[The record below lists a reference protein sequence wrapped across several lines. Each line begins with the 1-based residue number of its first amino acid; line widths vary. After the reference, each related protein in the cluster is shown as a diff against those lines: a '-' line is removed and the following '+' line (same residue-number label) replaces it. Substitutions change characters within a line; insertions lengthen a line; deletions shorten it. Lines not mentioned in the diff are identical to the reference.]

1 MNHRQTIRE
10 ISKRLPR
17 LKRRDVAEVLEVM
30 TELWL
35 DELAQPGQTVTVT
48 DLGKLVV
55 EVQNFHTGGTVQQR
69 LQQKYGS
76 RTPKTLKRIY
86 VRFRPT
92 AKFRQASKAASI
104 EKEQPN
110 EEEI

>member
-1 MNHRQTIRE
+1 MNHRQTIAE

-35 DELAQPGQTVTVT
+35 DELAQPGQTVTVA

-55 EVQNFHTGGTVQQR
+55 EVQNFHSGGTVQQR

-76 RTPKTLKRIY
+76 RAPKTLKRIY

-92 AKFRQASKAASI
+92 TKFREAIQAAYI
-104 EKEQPN
+104 EEGQV
-110 EEEI
+110 E